1 MKETSDDAVY
11 FHGTIMMKMHSVDS
25 ALLDRAVAGYQYFFN
40 NPTSNRRR
48 NFVNREIF
56 RQYDIRGMVDRDLTE
71 EVAWEIGRG
80 YGTLVIRK
88 GYRNVTCGMDGRVHS
103 YRLQSALVEGINAS
117 GCDVLNIGECPTPLL
132 YFSIFH
138 FNADGGI
145 MVTGSHNP
153 PEYNGFKMCI
163 GTGTIYGET
172 IQQIRKIIEN
182 KDFESGRGEHRHLD
196 IEEPYLAHLK
206 DNIKLERPIEVVLD
220 AGNGVAGRVAPDA
233 FTQAGCKVHALY
245 CDVDGT
251 FPNHHPDPTIPANL
265 DDLIKKVRETGADVG
280 MAYDGDGDRLGAVD
294 EKGNIIYGDKLL
306 LLFAR
311 KVLEKNPGAA
321 IIGEVKCS
329 KVLYDDIAAHGG
341 RPIMW
346 KTGHSLIKQKMK
358 EEHALLA
365 GEMSGH
371 LFFADRYFGFD
382 DGIYASLRLAEI
394 IAQGSRPLSSY
405 FEDVPVTYSTPEIR
419 NECPEKYK
427 FEIVEK
433 VKKWFQE
440 HDYRIIDVDGVR
452 VEFDD
457 GWGLIRASNTQ
468 PVLVLRFE
476 ATTAERLKEIQELVE
491 SRLEAV
497 KKEMT
502 D

>member
-1 MKETSDDAVY
+1 
-11 FHGTIMMKMHSVDS
+11 
-25 ALLDRAVAGYQYFFN
+25 
-40 NPTSNRRR
+40 
-48 NFVNREIF
+48 
-56 RQYDIRGMVDRDLTE
+56 MVDRDLTE
-71 EVAWEIGRG
+71 DVVRDIGRG
-80 YGTLVIRK
+80 YGTLARRK
-88 GYRNVTCGMDGRVHS
+88 GCSSITCGRDGRTHS
-103 YRLQSALVEGINAS
+103 ERLQNALIQGIMDT
-117 GCDVLNIGECPTPLL
+117 GCSVTDVGACPTPLL

-138 FNADGGI
+138 LDADGGV

-163 GTGTIYGET
+163 GTHTIYGES
-172 IQQIRKIIEN
+172 IQAVRKIIERQDYETGN
-182 KDFESGRGEHRHLD
+182 GNLKTYD
-196 IEEPYLAHLK
+196 IISPYLAYIK
-206 DNIKLERPIEVVLD
+206 ENIKLERPVEVVID
-220 AGNGVAGRVAPDA
+220 AGNGVGGLVAPQA
-233 FTQAGCKVHALY
+233 FRQAGCKVHELY

-251 FPNHHPDPTIPANL
+251 FPNHHPDPTIPDNL
-265 DDLIKKVRETGADVG
+265 KDLIRKVRETGADVG
-280 MAYDGDGDRLGAVD
+280 MAFDGDADRLGAVD

-311 KVLEKNPGAA
+311 KILEKNKGAA

-358 EEHALLA
+358 EENALLA

-394 IAQGSRPLSSY
+394 IAQDNRPLSSF

-419 NECPEKYK
+419 NECAEKFK
-427 FEIVEK
+427 FEIVER

-476 ATTAERLKEIQELVE
+476 ATTEERLKEIQELVE

-497 KKEMT
+497 KKEMAG
-502 D
+502 

>member
-1 MKETSDDAVY
+1 MN
-11 FHGTIMMKMHSVDS
+11 VD
-25 ALLDRAVAGYQYFFN
+25 
-40 NPTSNRRR
+40 
-48 NFVNREIF
+48 IF
-56 RQYDIRGMVDRDLTE
+56 RQYDIRGMVDTDLTE
-71 EVAWEIGRG
+71 AVVRDIGRG
-80 YGTLVIRK
+80 YGTLAIRK
-88 GYRNVTCGMDGRVHS
+88 GCRNLTCGRDGRTHSMRLQDALIQGMLEAGCNVTNV
-103 YRLQSALVEGINAS
+103 
-117 GCDVLNIGECPTPLL
+117 GECPTPLL

-138 FNADGGI
+138 LKADGGV

-163 GTGTIYGET
+163 GPGTIYGES
-172 IQQIRKIIEN
+172 IQQIREIIE
-182 KDFESGRGEHRHLD
+182 KGDYEAGKGQSSTTD
-196 IEEPYLAHLK
+196 IITPYLEYMQE
-206 DNIKLERPIEVVLD
+206 NIRISRPIEVVVD
-220 AGNGVAGRVAPDA
+220 AGNGVAGLVAPEA
-233 FTQAGCKVHALY
+233 FRQAGCKVHALF
-245 CDVDGT
+245 CDVNGT
-251 FPNHHPDPTIPANL
+251 FPNHHPDPTIPENL
-265 DDLIKKVRETGADVG
+265 NDLIKKVKETGADVG

-294 EKGNIIYGDKLL
+294 ENGNIIYGDKLL

-311 KVLEKNPGAA
+311 KILEKNKGAA

-358 EEHALLA
+358 EENALLA

-394 IAQGSRPLSSY
+394 LASDDRPLSAY
-405 FEDVPVTYSTPEIR
+405 FADVPHTYSTPEIR
-419 NECPEKYK
+419 NECPEHAK
-427 FEIVEK
+427 FEIVER
-433 VKKWFQE
+433 VKKWFRE
-440 HDYRIIDVDGVR
+440 NNYRIIDVDGVR

-476 ATTAERLKEIQELVE
+476 STDEKRLEEIRELVE

-497 KKEMT
+497 KKEVLGQG
-502 D
+502 

>member
-1 MKETSDDAVY
+1 MNT
-11 FHGTIMMKMHSVDS
+11 
-25 ALLDRAVAGYQYFFN
+25 
-40 NPTSNRRR
+40 
-48 NFVNREIF
+48 EIF

-71 EVAWEIGRG
+71 EVVRDIGRG
-80 YGTLVIRK
+80 YGTLASRQ
-88 GYRNVTCGMDGRVHS
+88 GCSTLTCGRDGRTHS
-103 YRLQSALVEGINAS
+103 QRLQQALIQGIRET
-117 GCDVLNIGECPTPLL
+117 GCNVIDLGACPTPLL

-138 FNADGGI
+138 LKTDGGI

-163 GTGTIYGET
+163 GTQTIYGES
-172 IQQIRKIIEN
+172 IQKIREIIEN
-182 KDFESGRGEHRHLD
+182 QDFNTGQGEYSTHD
-196 IEEPYLAHLK
+196 IITPYLSYMK
-206 DNIKLERPIEVVLD
+206 ENIHIEKPLSVVID
-220 AGNGVAGRVAPDA
+220 AGNGVGGLVAPEA
-233 FTQAGCKVHALY
+233 FKQAGCTVHQLY

-251 FPNHHPDPTIPANL
+251 FPNHHPDPTVIENL
-265 DDLIKKVRETGADVG
+265 KDLIEKVREVEADVG
-280 MAYDGDGDRLGAVD
+280 MAYDGDADRLGAVD
-294 EKGNIIYGDKLL
+294 ENGNIIYGDKLL

-311 KVLEKNPGAA
+311 KILEKHAGAA

-394 IAQGSRPLSSY
+394 IAQDDKPLSE
-405 FEDVPVTYSTPEIR
+405 FFKDVPVTFSTPEIR
-419 NECPEKYK
+419 NECPEKAK
-427 FEIVEK
+427 FEIVER
-433 VKKWFQE
+433 VKRWFQE
-440 HDYRIIDVDGVR
+440 NNYRIIDVDGVR

-476 ATTAERLKEIQELVE
+476 AQSMERLKEIQDLVE

-497 KKEMT
+497 KKEVIQ
-502 D
+502 

>member
-1 MKETSDDAVY
+1 
-11 FHGTIMMKMHSVDS
+11 
-25 ALLDRAVAGYQYFFN
+25 
-40 NPTSNRRR
+40 
-48 NFVNREIF
+48 
-56 RQYDIRGMVDRDLTE
+56 MVDRDLTE
-71 EVAWEIGRG
+71 DVVRDIGRG
-80 YGTLVIRK
+80 YGTLARRK
-88 GYRNVTCGMDGRVHS
+88 GCSSITCGRDGRTHS
-103 YRLQSALVEGINAS
+103 ERLQNALIQGIMDT
-117 GCDVLNIGECPTPLL
+117 GCSVTDVGACPTPLL

-138 FNADGGI
+138 LDADGGV

-163 GTGTIYGET
+163 GTHTIYGES
-172 IQQIRKIIEN
+172 IQAVRKIIEQQDYETGN
-182 KDFESGRGEHRHLD
+182 GNLKTYD
-196 IEEPYLAHLK
+196 IISPYLAYIK
-206 DNIKLERPIEVVLD
+206 ENIKLERPVEVVID
-220 AGNGVAGRVAPDA
+220 AGNGVGGLVAPQA
-233 FTQAGCKVHALY
+233 FRQAGCKVHELY

-251 FPNHHPDPTIPANL
+251 FPNHHPDPTIPDNL
-265 DDLIKKVRETGADVG
+265 KDLIRKVRETGADVG
-280 MAYDGDGDRLGAVD
+280 MAFDGDADRLGAVD

-311 KVLEKNPGAA
+311 KILEKNKGAA

-358 EEHALLA
+358 EENALLA

-394 IAQGSRPLSSY
+394 IAQDNRPLSSF

-419 NECPEKYK
+419 NECSEKFK
-427 FEIVEK
+427 FEIVER

-476 ATTAERLKEIQELVE
+476 ATTEERLKEIQELVE

-497 KKEMT
+497 KKEMAG
-502 D
+502 

>member
-1 MKETSDDAVY
+1 MNS
-11 FHGTIMMKMHSVDS
+11 
-25 ALLDRAVAGYQYFFN
+25 
-40 NPTSNRRR
+40 
-48 NFVNREIF
+48 EIF

-71 EVAWEIGRG
+71 DVVRDIGRG
-80 YGTLVIRK
+80 YGTLARRK
-88 GYRNVTCGMDGRVHS
+88 GCSSITCGRDGRTHS
-103 YRLQSALVEGINAS
+103 ERLQNALIQGIMDT
-117 GCDVLNIGECPTPLL
+117 GCSVTDVGACPTPLL

-138 FNADGGI
+138 LDADGGV

-163 GTGTIYGET
+163 GTHTIYGES
-172 IQQIRKIIEN
+172 IQAVRKIIEQQDYETGN
-182 KDFESGRGEHRHLD
+182 GNLKTYD
-196 IEEPYLAHLK
+196 IISPYLAYIK
-206 DNIKLERPIEVVLD
+206 ENIKLERPVEVVID
-220 AGNGVAGRVAPDA
+220 AGNGVGGLVAPQA
-233 FTQAGCKVHALY
+233 FRQAGCKVHELY

-251 FPNHHPDPTIPANL
+251 FPNHHPDPTIPDNL
-265 DDLIKKVRETGADVG
+265 KDLIRKVRETGADVG
-280 MAYDGDGDRLGAVD
+280 MAFDGDADRLGAVD

-311 KVLEKNPGAA
+311 KILEKNKGAA

-358 EEHALLA
+358 EENALLA

-394 IAQGSRPLSSY
+394 IAQDNRPLSSF

-419 NECPEKYK
+419 NECSEKFK
-427 FEIVEK
+427 FEIVER

-476 ATTAERLKEIQELVE
+476 ATTEERLKEIQELVE

-497 KKEMT
+497 KKEMAG
-502 D
+502 

>member
-1 MKETSDDAVY
+1 MNTD
-11 FHGTIMMKMHSVDS
+11 
-25 ALLDRAVAGYQYFFN
+25 
-40 NPTSNRRR
+40 
-48 NFVNREIF
+48 IF
-56 RQYDIRGMVDRDLTE
+56 RQYDIRGKVDTDLTE
-71 EVAWEIGRG
+71 DVVRDLGRG
-80 YGTLVIRK
+80 YGTLAIRK
-88 GYRNVTCGMDGRVHS
+88 GCRTVTCGRDGRIHS
-103 YRLQSALVEGINAS
+103 ERLQKALIQGMLEA
-117 GCDVLNIGECPTPLL
+117 GCNVIDVGECPTPLL

-138 FNADGGI
+138 AKADGGV

-163 GTGTIYGET
+163 GTSTIYGDS
-172 IQQIRKIIEN
+172 IQEIREIIE
-182 KDFESGRGEHRHLD
+182 KADFESGRGRPDTLD
-196 IEEPYLAHLK
+196 IITPYLEYMRT
-206 DNIKLERPIEVVLD
+206 NIKIERPIEVVVD
-220 AGNGVAGRVAPDA
+220 AGNGVAGLVAPQA
-233 FTQAGCKVHALY
+233 FQQAGCKVHALY

-251 FPNHHPDPTIPANL
+251 FPNHHPDPTIPDNL
-265 DDLIKKVRETGADVG
+265 EDLIKKVKETGADVG

-294 EKGNIIYGDKLL
+294 ENGKIIYGDKLL

-358 EEHALLA
+358 EENALLA

-394 IAQGSRPLSSY
+394 ISSGDMPLSKY
-405 FEDVPVTYSTPEIR
+405 FDDVPVTYSTPEIR
-419 NECPEKYK
+419 NECPEHAK
-427 FEIVEK
+427 FEIVER
-433 VKKWFQE
+433 VKRWFRE
-440 HDYRIIDVDGVR
+440 NNFHINDVDGVR
-452 VEFDD
+452 VEFED

-476 ATTAERLKEIQELVE
+476 STDEKRLNEIRELVE

-497 KKEMT
+497 KKEVLG
-502 D
+502 